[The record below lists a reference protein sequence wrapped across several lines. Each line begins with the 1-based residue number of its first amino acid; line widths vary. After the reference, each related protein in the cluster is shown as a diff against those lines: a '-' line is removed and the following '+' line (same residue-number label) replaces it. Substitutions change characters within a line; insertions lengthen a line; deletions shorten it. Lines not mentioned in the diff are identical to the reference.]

1 MKNNMKFFTVLFS
14 ILLMVGCKD
23 KENYSKVNNAA
34 AAPKTDIHKIVV
46 KEVLDG
52 GNYLYLNVDESG
64 QNYWM
69 AITNMPVTVGD
80 TYYYD
85 GGMVM
90 KDFESKQLNKTFDEI
105 VFANTVRTTEIEAEA
120 PAEAEHTHTAAPAVI
135 ENNVKIEKP
144 KNGTSL
150 AELFAAKKSFSAKS
164 IIVKGKVVKVN
175 NGIMDKNW
183 VHIVDGTQFENKNDL
198 TITTT
203 ETVNIGDIV
212 TFKGVVVL
220 DKDFG
225 QGYVYDILM
234 EEAKLVK

>member
-1 MKNNMKFFTVLFS
+1 MKNNIKFFTVLFS
-14 ILLMVGCKD
+14 ILLMVSCKD
-23 KENYSKVNNAA
+23 KEKYSKVNNEAA
-34 AAPKTDIHKIVV
+34 VPKTDIHKIVV
-46 KEVLDG
+46 KEALDG
-52 GNYLYLNVDESG
+52 GSYIYLNVDENG

-69 AITNMPVTVGD
+69 AIANIPVTVGD

-85 GGMVM
+85 GGMMM
-90 KDFESKQLNKTFDEI
+90 KDFESKQLKKTFDEI
-105 VFANTVRTTEIEAEA
+105 VFVNTIRTTEIMAETV
-120 PAEAEHTHTAAPAVI
+120 AEVENTHTAAPSVI
-135 ENNVKIEKP
+135 ENDVKIEKP

-150 AELFAAKKSFSAKS
+150 SELFSAKKSFSAKS

-183 VHIVDGTQFENKNDL
+183 VHIVDGTQFENRNDL

-212 TFKGVVVL
+212 TFKGVIVL

>member
-1 MKNNMKFFTVLFS
+1 MKFFTVLFS
-14 ILLMVGCKD
+14 ILLLVGCKD
-23 KENYSKVNNAA
+23 KENYSKINNATA
-34 AAPKTDIHKIVV
+34 AAKTDVHKIVV

-52 GNYLYLNVDESG
+52 GNYTYLNVDENG

-69 AITNMPVTVGD
+69 AIANIPVIVGD

-90 KDFESKQLNKTFDEI
+90 KDFESKQLSKTFDEI
-105 VFANTVRTTEIEAEA
+105 VFTNTIRTTEILTEAATDAENPHAGA
-120 PAEAEHTHTAAPAVI
+120 PPTF
-135 ENNVKIEKP
+135 ENDIKIEKA

-150 AELFAAKKSFSAKS
+150 SELFSAKKSFSGKS

-198 TITTT
+198 TITTA

-212 TFKGVVVL
+212 TFTGVIVL

-225 QGYVYDILM
+225 QGYIYDILL
-234 EEAKLVK
+234 EEGKLIK

>member
-1 MKNNMKFFTVLFS
+1 MKNNMKFFIVLFS

-23 KENYSKVNNAA
+23 KENYSKLNSPTST
-34 AAPKTDIHKIVV
+34 PKIDTHKIVV

-52 GNYLYLNVDESG
+52 GNYVYLNVDEDG

-69 AITNMPVTVGD
+69 AITNMPVTVGN

-90 KDFESKQLNKTFDEI
+90 KEFESKQLNKTFDEI
-105 VFANTVRTTEIEAEA
+105 VFANTVRTTEIEAEV
-120 PAEAEHTHTAAPAVI
+120 PTEAEHSHTDAVVAI
-135 ENNVKIEKP
+135 ENDVKIEKP
-144 KNGTSL
+144 KGGISL
-150 AELFAAKKSFSAKS
+150 EELFSAKKSFSAKS
-164 IIVKGKVVKVN
+164 VIVKGKVVKVN
-175 NGIMDKNW
+175 YGIMDKNW
-183 VHIVDGTQFENKNDL
+183 VHIVDGTQFGNKNDL

-212 TFKGVVVL
+212 TFKGVIVL

-225 QGYVYDILM
+225 QGYVYDILL

>member
-1 MKNNMKFFTVLFS
+1 MKFFTLLFS
-14 ILLMVGCKD
+14 ILLLVGCKD
-23 KENYSKVNNAA
+23 KENYSKINNAPTA
-34 AAPKTDIHKIVV
+34 VKSDVHKIVV
-46 KEVLDG
+46 KEALDG
-52 GNYLYLNVDESG
+52 GIYTYLNVDENG

-69 AITNMPVTVGD
+69 AVASIPVIVGE

-105 VFANTVRTTEIEAEA
+105 VFANTVRTTEIATKTVAESEN
-120 PAEAEHTHTAAPAVI
+120 PHTAAPVAI
-135 ENNVKIEKP
+135 ENDLKIEKP

-150 AELFAAKKSFSAKS
+150 SELFSAKKSFSAKS

-183 VHIVDGTQFENKNDL
+183 VHIVDGTQFENQGDL
-198 TITTT
+198 AITTT
-203 ETVNIGDIV
+203 ETVNVGDIV

-234 EEAKLVK
+234 EEAKLIK

>member
-1 MKNNMKFFTVLFS
+1 MKNKMKYFAVLFS
-14 ILLMVGCKD
+14 ILVMVSCKD
-23 KENYSKVNNAA
+23 KVDYSKINSETTAA
-34 AAPKTDIHKIVV
+34 KSDVHKIVV
-46 KEVLDG
+46 KEAVDG
-52 GNYLYLNVDESG
+52 GSYAYLNVEENG
-64 QNYWM
+64 ETYWM
-69 AITNMPVTVGD
+69 AISNMPVTVGE

-85 GGMVM
+85 NGMVM

-105 VFANTVRTTEIEAEA
+105 VFANAVRTTEEAAEVKQEDPPATSA
-120 PAEAEHTHTAAPAVI
+120 PAPVSD
-135 ENNVKIEKP
+135 VKIEKP

-150 AELFAAKKSFSAKS
+150 SELFSGKKSFSGKS

-212 TFKGVVVL
+212 TFQGVIVL

-225 QGYVYDILM
+225 QGYKYDVLL
-234 EEAKLVK
+234 EEGKLIK

>member
-1 MKNNMKFFTVLFS
+1 MKFFTVLFG

-23 KENYSKVNNAA
+23 KENYSKIKNATTA
-34 AAPKTDIHKIVV
+34 AKTDVHKIVV
-46 KEVLDG
+46 KEALDG
-52 GNYLYLNVDESG
+52 GTYIYLNVDENG
-64 QNYWM
+64 KNYWM
-69 AITNMPVTVGD
+69 AISNIPVTVGN

-85 GGMVM
+85 DGMVM

-105 VFANTVRTTEIEAEA
+105 IFTNTIRTTELSEE
-120 PAEAEHTHTAAPAVI
+120 PTVNDENPHTAAPVAVQ
-135 ENNVKIEKP
+135 NDVKIEKP

-150 AELFAAKKSFSAKS
+150 AELFSAKKSFSGKS

-175 NGIMDKNW
+175 DGIMDKNW
-183 VHIVDGTQFENKNDL
+183 VHIVDGTQFENLGDL

-212 TFKGVVVL
+212 TFKGIIVL

-225 QGYVYDILM
+225 QGYVYDVLL

>member
-1 MKNNMKFFTVLFS
+1 M
-14 ILLMVGCKD
+14 MVGCKD
-23 KENYSKVNNAA
+23 KGSYSKINNATSA
-34 AAPKTDIHKIVV
+34 AKSSIHKIVV
-46 KEVLDG
+46 KESLEG
-52 GNYLYLNVDESG
+52 GNYTYLNVDENG

-69 AITNMPVTVGD
+69 AIANIPVTVGD

-105 VFANTVRTTEIEAEA
+105 VFANTIRTTEILEDTSTEAEN
-120 PAEAEHTHTAAPAVI
+120 PHVAATPVI
-135 ENNVKIEKP
+135 ENDLKIERP

-150 AELFAAKKSFSAKS
+150 AELFSSKKSFSAKS

-183 VHIVDGTQFENKNDL
+183 VHVVDGTQFENKNDL
-198 TITTT
+198 TITTA

-225 QGYVYDILM
+225 QGYVYDILL
-234 EEAKLVK
+234 EEGELIK